1 MPATIVDYSSGI
13 QFVSSVYLDSNL
25 LIYAR
30 DRGSIKYR
38 IASLV
43 LADLFSSR
51 TNLFITNLVIDECAW
66 AFLRAYYRID
76 NSGQI
81 LKPSIIKKNPY
92 IIAKYHWRIA
102 SNIKKILNLPRLT
115 IGSNL
120 VPSENI
126 IKQAI
131 NLMKTQLLMP
141 RDAFHLSFII
151 NLNLQGVVTSNG
163 DFDNL
168 NLRKNLIVYKY

>member
-1 MPATIVDYSSGI
+1 MPVTIVNYDSGI
-13 QFVSSVYLDSNL
+13 QFVNSVYLDSNL

-30 DRGSIKYR
+30 DRSSIKYR
-38 IASLV
+38 IASLI

-51 TNLFITNLVIDECAW
+51 TNLFITNLVIDECVW
-66 AFLRAYYRID
+66 AFMRAYYRID
-76 NSGQI
+76 TGKL
-81 LKPSIIKKNPY
+81 LKAKIIKDNPSIIS
-92 IIAKYHWRIA
+92 KYHWRIA
-102 SNIKKILNLPRLT
+102 SNIKKILNFPRLT

-120 VPSENI
+120 VASENI
-126 IKQAI
+126 IKKAI
-131 NLMKTQLLMP
+131 NLMKTELLMP

-151 NLNLQGVVTSNG
+151 NLNLHGVVTSDG

>member
-1 MPATIVDYSSGI
+1 MPVTIVNYGSGI
-13 QFVSSVYLDSNL
+13 QFVNSVYLDSNL

-30 DRGSIKYR
+30 DKNSIKYR

-51 TNLFITNLVIDECAW
+51 SNLFITNLVIDECVW
-66 AFLRAYYRID
+66 TFLRAYYRID
-76 NSGQI
+76 TGKE
-81 LKPSIIKKNPY
+81 LKAKIIKNNPSIIS
-92 IIAKYHWRIA
+92 KYHWRIA
-102 SNIKKILNLPRLT
+102 SNVKKIINLPRLT

-126 IKQAI
+126 IKKAM

>member
-1 MPATIVDYSSGI
+1 MPVTIVNYGSGI
-13 QFVSSVYLDSNL
+13 QFVNSVYLDSNL
-25 LIYAR
+25 LVYAR
-30 DRGSIKYR
+30 DRSSIKYR

-51 TNLFITNLVIDECAW
+51 TNLFITNLVIDECVW

-76 NSGQI
+76 SGKE
-81 LKPSIIKKNPY
+81 LKASIIKKKPF
-92 IIAKYHWRIA
+92 IITKYHWRIA
-102 SNIKKILNLPRLT
+102 SNVKKILNIPRLT

-126 IKQAI
+126 IKKAI

-141 RDAFHLSFII
+141 RDAFHLAFII
-151 NLNLQGVVTSNG
+151 NLNLQGIVTSNG

-168 NLRKNLIVYKY
+168 NIRKNLIVYKY